1 MTAGQIELREGVEAA
16 LVANKIARAVAL
28 GEGLPESDFDYAG
41 VSQESRAEVHKLMR
55 ILKRATGKHFAV
67 IVEIGEDL
75 SKAKELLGHGNFLPW
90 LQAEFR
96 WSERTARNYMSLA
109 AHFQGESANF
119 ADLDVSTGLAL
130 AAAPAEVKDPIM
142 QRVEAGEIIS
152 KAEVEAAIH
161 VVRPGQVQGRPPP
174 ARAVPPYTRI
184 VAVGDEA
191 AAQAPVMTGAD
202 FRRVGARQA
211 ADELL
216 RSLSAIAAALARHQ
230 DIGEIVA
237 TSADAEQIG
246 CARGLKLSAGSR
258 RPWAG
263 KNQTSQGSRVR
274 LCPCAPR
281 AFCRSL
287 CVMRPPSRPS
297 VSPLPS
303 FVSRPDFIPRPVSFV
318 DEMRAVW
325 RWLTGRQPAPSLKER
340 SASGRWSRRWPRRW
354 PKRRRP
360 RRRARCPPGGK
371 RWAA

>member
-1 MTAGQIELREGVEAA
+1 MPPLDASPLWSFHDGGRASRYLAPDRAKASQTGSAPVEVEPRPSSHFRGARRANSRVSRRMVAAMLKTRMTAGQIELREGVEAA

-41 VSQESRAEVHKLMR
+41 VPQESRAEVHKLTASF
-55 ILKRATGKHFAV
+55 KRATGKHFAV

-109 AHFQGESANF
+109 AHFQGKSANF

-237 TSADAEQIG
+237 TLTDAEQNWLREG
-246 CARGLKLSAGSR
+246 VETVGRLKAALGREKPNVAGFSR
-258 RPWAG
+258 
-263 KNQTSQGSRVR
+263 
-274 LCPCAPR
+274 
-281 AFCRSL
+281 
-287 CVMRPPSRPS
+287 
-297 VSPLPS
+297 
-303 FVSRPDFIPRPVSFV
+303 
-318 DEMRAVW
+318 
-325 RWLTGRQPAPSLKER
+325 
-340 SASGRWSRRWPRRW
+340 
-354 PKRRRP
+354 
-360 RRRARCPPGGK
+360 
-371 RWAA
+371 